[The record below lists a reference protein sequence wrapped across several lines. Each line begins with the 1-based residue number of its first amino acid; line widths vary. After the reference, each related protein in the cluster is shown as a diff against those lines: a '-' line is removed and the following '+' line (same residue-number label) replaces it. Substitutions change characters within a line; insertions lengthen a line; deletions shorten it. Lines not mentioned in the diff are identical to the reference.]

1 MNILSV
7 LELLTKHTQYNLGS
21 LLPQAMV
28 NIFESGFYTLMANGS
43 AAGCRHDGHLQV
55 VRLHVHECLLLVRAV
70 VWVLLLGSSGFLI
83 SYPLWELMMFQ
94 WLDLW
99 SGSAGLYV
107 WYNCATFR
115 CVKQP
120 LFLLDKG
127 NRRHYQRMRFLPS
140 SHDRQDFPKA
150 EVLSFSLTWDYFTFP
165 SNIIPNSSCSVI
177 IILNL

>member
-70 VWVLLLGSSGFLI
+70 VCECCFWALQG
-83 SYPLWELMMFQ
+83 
-94 WLDLW
+94 
-99 SGSAGLYV
+99 
-107 WYNCATFR
+107 
-115 CVKQP
+115 
-120 LFLLDKG
+120 
-127 NRRHYQRMRFLPS
+127 
-140 SHDRQDFPKA
+140 
-150 EVLSFSLTWDYFTFP
+150 FSLATLCG
-165 SNIIPNSSCSVI
+165 S
-177 IILNL
+177 L